1 MIITKS
7 TVQLTGKNNEVKWKS
22 NNVAMLHTADNLTDL
37 NAHKSDVGESPH

>member
-1 MIITKS
+1 MIIPKS
-7 TVQLTGKNNEVKWKS
+7 TVQTDRKNNKVTWKC